1 VADETFFDNLWGRK
15 KIKYHCGQ
23 QPARQ
28 VKAPIIDECVAHM
41 ECKVRQEIETGD
53 KKLFAHPNGFILQVG
68 GGKIVNYIG

>member
-1 VADETFFDNLWGRK
+1 MTNFVPGNKFAGYQVDKFKVTGLTP
-15 KIKYHCGQ
+15 

-53 KKLFAHPNGFILQVG
+53 KNCLLIQMALFCR
-68 GGKIVNYIG
+68 